1 MYQSNAE
8 ATEMPLRFQ
17 ATDEAVEKFDTRLS
31 ALTAAW
37 RRDPRSADKR
47 RAAIRA
53 AGTRML
59 ADRGLDGA
67 NLKEITA
74 SVGIAA
80 TSYGN
85 YYRNRDELIHDILH
99 HHFLALDAALDAVD
113 PLPWPPGE
121 PDQRLAV
128 PPVQRLEEMAR
139 ALLDAMA
146 EHEAGQRVL
155 LAALHTLPE
164 LGQDNLCWLYR
175 NLIRRIERVLPLAI
189 PRLARRRAL
198 VTPLAMSFFAM
209 AGNFVLWFRDDG
221 RLSRAEY
228 ARLMV
233 RMTVDGGKAAFRG
246 DVGKARGMGK
256 RALPEAALLR
266 DRARC

>member
-1 MYQSNAE
+1 
-8 ATEMPLRFQ
+8 MPLRFQ
-17 ATDEAVEKFDTRLS
+17 ATDEAVEKFDSQLS

-47 RAAIRA
+47 KAAIRA

-67 NLKEITA
+67 NLHEITA
-74 SVGIAA
+74 LVGIPA

-85 YYRNRDELIHDILH
+85 YYKNRGELIHDILH
-99 HHFLALDAALDAVD
+99 HHFLAVDAALDAVD

-121 PDQRLAV
+121 SDLRLAV
-128 PPVQRLEEMAR
+128 PPLQRLEEIAR

-164 LGQDNLCWLYR
+164 FGQENLRWLYR
-175 NLIRRIERVLPLAI
+175 ALIRRVERVLPLAV

-198 VTPLAMSFFAM
+198 ATPLAMSFFAM

-233 RMTVDGGKAAFRG
+233 RMTVAGGKAAFRS

-256 RALPEAALLR
+256 RALPDRALLR